1 MKFFEYQGY
10 FRQKAKYLGYPMNK
24 IKIMVVD
31 DDRDILDFLTSFLQE
46 NEFDVLAQD
55 NGENVL
61 DLIADNEVDLLIID
75 LKLAGMNG
83 MEISKEVAA
92 NFDIPIIM
100 ISGVNDDIEKIVG
113 LESGLDDFIDKPF
126 NPRLLLARIRSR
138 LRRSQATY
146 SQRLKPKDKVVEKLN
161 ADLSF
166 GDFLLD
172 AKRCTLYK
180 ENEGFIELTNT
191 EFRLLEYFVKHANE
205 IISRQDLSDELGLES
220 SSYMMRSIDVLI
232 LRLRRKIE
240 IIPSKPKYLQ
250 TRRNRGYMF
259 MTELE
264 GGNE

>member
-1 MKFFEYQGY
+1 MK
-10 FRQKAKYLGYPMNK
+10 R
-24 IKIMVVD
+24 IKILVVD
-31 DDRDILDFLTSFLQE
+31 DDSEILRFLTDFLQE
-46 NEFDVLAQD
+46 NEFETFSQN

-61 DLIADNEVDLLIID
+61 EEIEKNEIDLLIID

-83 MEISKEVAA
+83 LDISKKVAA
-92 NFDIPIIM
+92 RYDIPIIM

-138 LRRSQATY
+138 LRRSNITQ
-146 SQRLKPKDKVVEKLN
+146 KDQNIDQEPLREVIN
-161 ADLSF
+161 SDLSF
-166 GDFLLD
+166 GDFFLNS
-172 AKRCTLYK
+172 KRCTLYR
-180 ENEGFIELTNT
+180 ESEGFIELTNT
-191 EFRLLEYFVKHANE
+191 EFRLLEYFVKHAGQ

-240 IIPSKPKYLQ
+240 LIPSKPKYLQ

-259 MTELE
+259 VIESE
-264 GGNE
+264 NKNE

>member
-1 MKFFEYQGY
+1 MK
-10 FRQKAKYLGYPMNK
+10 R
-24 IKIMVVD
+24 IKILVVD
-31 DDRDILDFLTSFLQE
+31 DDSEILNFLTNFLQE
-46 NEFDVLAQD
+46 NEFEVFSQN

-61 DLIADNEVDLLIID
+61 EEIEKNEIDLLIID

-83 MEISKEVAA
+83 LDISKNVAA
-92 NFDIPIIM
+92 RYDIPIIM

-138 LRRSQATY
+138 LRRSQITY
-146 SQRLKPKDKVVEKLN
+146 KDRNIDQEPHREAIN
-161 ADLSF
+161 SDLSF
-166 GDFLLD
+166 GDFFLNS
-172 AKRCTLYK
+172 KRCTLYR
-180 ENEGFIELTNT
+180 ESEGFIELTNT
-191 EFRLLEYFVKHANE
+191 EFRLLEYFVKHASQ

-240 IIPSKPKYLQ
+240 LIPSKPKYLQ

-259 MTELE
+259 VIESE
-264 GGNE
+264 D

>member
-1 MKFFEYQGY
+1 MS
-10 FRQKAKYLGYPMNK
+10 RVK
-24 IKIMVVD
+24 ILVVD
-31 DDRDILDFLTSFLQE
+31 DDKDILDFLKNFLQE
-46 NEFDVLAQD
+46 NEFEVYSQD
-55 NGENVL
+55 HGENVL
-61 DLIADNEVDLLIID
+61 TLIEEHKIDLLIID
-75 LKLAGMNG
+75 LKLSGMNG
-83 MEISKEVAA
+83 LDISKDVASV
-92 NFDIPIIM
+92 FDIPIIM

-138 LRRSQATY
+138 LRRSLQPQKER
-146 SQRLKPKDKVVEKLN
+146 SKVKESMIGKQN

-172 AKRCTLYK
+172 SKRCTLYR
-180 ENEGFIELTNT
+180 ETEGFIELTNT
-191 EFRLLEYFVKHANE
+191 EFRLLEFFVKNANK

-240 IIPSKPKYLQ
+240 LIPSKPKYLQ

-259 MTELE
+259 STVLE
-264 GGNE
+264 GEDE

>member
-1 MKFFEYQGY
+1 MS
-10 FRQKAKYLGYPMNK
+10 RVK
-24 IKIMVVD
+24 ILVVD
-31 DDRDILDFLTSFLQE
+31 DDKDILDFLKNFLQE
-46 NEFDVLAQD
+46 NEFEVYSQD
-55 NGENVL
+55 HGENVL
-61 DLIADNEVDLLIID
+61 TLIEEHKIDLLIID
-75 LKLAGMNG
+75 LKLSGMNG
-83 MEISKEVAA
+83 LDISKDVASV
-92 NFDIPIIM
+92 FDIPIIM

-138 LRRSQATY
+138 LRRSLQP
-146 SQRLKPKDKVVEKLN
+146 QKERLKAKESMTGKHH

-172 AKRCTLYK
+172 SKRCTLYR
-180 ENEGFIELTNT
+180 ETEGFIELTNT
-191 EFRLLEYFVKHANE
+191 EFRLLEFFVKNANK

-240 IIPSKPKYLQ
+240 LIPSKPKYLQ

-259 MTELE
+259 STVLE
-264 GGNE
+264 GEDE

>member
-1 MKFFEYQGY
+1 MS
-10 FRQKAKYLGYPMNK
+10 R

-31 DDRDILDFLTSFLQE
+31 DDKDILDFLTTFLQE
-46 NEFDVLAQD
+46 NEFEVYSQD
-55 NGENVL
+55 HGENVL
-61 DLIADNEVDLLIID
+61 SKIEEHKIDLLIID

-83 MEISKEVAA
+83 LDISKEVAL
-92 NFDIPIIM
+92 NYDIPIIM

-126 NPRLLLARIRSR
+126 NPRLLLARVRSR
-138 LRRSQATY
+138 LRRSLHTHEERA
-146 SQRLKPKDKVVEKLN
+146 KPKEGIKEKLN

-172 AKRCTLYK
+172 SKRCTLYR
-180 ENEGFIELTNT
+180 ESEGFIELTNT
-191 EFRLLEYFVKHANE
+191 EFRLLEYFVKNANQ

-240 IIPSKPKYLQ
+240 LIPSKPKYLQ

-259 MTELE
+259 MTALE
-264 GGNE
+264 GEDE

>member
-1 MKFFEYQGY
+1 MS
-10 FRQKAKYLGYPMNK
+10 R
-24 IKIMVVD
+24 IKILVVD
-31 DDRDILDFLTSFLQE
+31 DDKDILDFLTNFLQE
-46 NEFDVLAQD
+46 NEFEVYSQD
-55 NGENVL
+55 NGEGVL
-61 DLIADNEVDLLIID
+61 SIIEEHKIDLLIID

-83 MEISKEVAA
+83 LDISKEVAL
-92 NFDIPIIM
+92 NHDIPIIM

-126 NPRLLLARIRSR
+126 NPRLLLARVRSR
-138 LRRSQATY
+138 LRRSLQPY
-146 SQRLKPKDKVVEKLN
+146 QERVKPKEDLKEKRN

-172 AKRCTLYK
+172 SKRCTLYRAS
-180 ENEGFIELTNT
+180 EGFIELTNT
-191 EFRLLEYFVKHANE
+191 EFRLLEYFVKNANQ

-240 IIPSKPKYLQ
+240 LIPSKPKYLQ

-259 MTELE
+259 MTALE
-264 GGNE
+264 GENE

>member
-1 MKFFEYQGY
+1 MS
-10 FRQKAKYLGYPMNK
+10 R
-24 IKIMVVD
+24 IKLLVVD
-31 DDRDILDFLTSFLQE
+31 DDKDILDFLTTFLQE
-46 NEFDVLAQD
+46 NEFEVYSQD

-61 DLIADNEVDLLIID
+61 SKIEEHKIDLLIID

-83 MEISKEVAA
+83 LDISKEVAL
-92 NFDIPIIM
+92 NYDIPIIM

-126 NPRLLLARIRSR
+126 NPRLLLARVRSR
-138 LRRSQATY
+138 LRRSLQTH
-146 SQRLKPKDKVVEKLN
+146 QERVKPKEGIKEKLN

-172 AKRCTLYK
+172 SKRCTLYR
-180 ENEGFIELTNT
+180 ECEGFIELTNT
-191 EFRLLEYFVKHANE
+191 EFRLLEYFVKNANQ

-240 IIPSKPKYLQ
+240 LIPSKPKYLQ

-259 MTELE
+259 MTALE
-264 GGNE
+264 GEDE

>member
-1 MKFFEYQGY
+1 
-10 FRQKAKYLGYPMNK
+10 MNR

-31 DDRDILDFLTSFLQE
+31 DDKDILEFLTNFLQE
-46 NEFDVLAQD
+46 NEFEVYSQD

-61 DLIADNEVDLLIID
+61 SIIEEHNIDLLIID

-83 MEISKEVAA
+83 LDISKEVALIY
-92 NFDIPIIM
+92 DIPIIM

-126 NPRLLLARIRSR
+126 NPRLLLARVRSR
-138 LRRSQATY
+138 LRRSLLPHKE
-146 SQRLKPKDKVVEKLN
+146 RIKPKESIKEKSN

-172 AKRCTLYK
+172 SKRCTLYR
-180 ENEGFIELTNT
+180 ESEGFIELTNT
-191 EFRLLEYFVKHANE
+191 EFRLLEYFVKNANQ

-240 IIPSKPKYLQ
+240 LIPSKPKYLQ

-259 MTELE
+259 MTGLE
-264 GGNE
+264 SDDE